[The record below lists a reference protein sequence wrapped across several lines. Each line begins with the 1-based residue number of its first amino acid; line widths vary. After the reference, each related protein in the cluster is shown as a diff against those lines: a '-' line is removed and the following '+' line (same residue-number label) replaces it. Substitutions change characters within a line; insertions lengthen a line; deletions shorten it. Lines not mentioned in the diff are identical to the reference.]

1 MESQSQLSED
11 QKIFLKGKMVI
22 KIDGIYR
29 LKRYLLV
36 THEQRCQRIEDQFWQ
51 LGGEIRKSEL
61 PNLHDNEKKY
71 LLE

>member
-1 MESQSQLSED
+1 
-11 QKIFLKGKMVI
+11 MVI